1 MHNAIIIILTKFHVP
16 SSNPFSVYGRN
27 RDFFS
32 NWNLKTLQYCGD
44 FCHTFT

>member
-27 RDFFS
+27 RDFFFFFKLEA
-32 NWNLKTLQYCGD
+32 NY
-44 FCHTFT
+44 FTILW